1 MPHAPSENRAACIDN
16 PALFQHELLEDPVRA
31 RQSAETQRRQ
41 ALLTARAAA
50 VCADCPL
57 FNSCLYEAV
66 VDHDVAGFV
75 AGSTEAQR
83 AQMRLALGV
92 KVEAD
97 DMDALTGVVRGS
109 RQINHDEVVRLRQA
123 NPHESLE
130 VLAMRLGCSL
140 STVKRHMRRA
150 RSVPAEVKLAVVKP
164 SLDRVLAVFA
174 AVVGYPRRP
183 REQRVA

>member
-1 MPHAPSENRAACIDN
+1 MPHAPIETRAACIDN
-16 PALFQHELLEDPVRA
+16 PALFQHELLEEPVKA
-31 RQSAETQRRQ
+31 RQGTDAQRRQ
-41 ALLTARAAA
+41 ALLAARAAA
-50 VCADCPL
+50 VCAGCPL
-57 FNSCLYEAV
+57 FTSCLYEAV

-83 AQMRLALGV
+83 VQMRHALGV
-92 KVEAD
+92 KVEPD
-97 DMDALTGVVRGS
+97 DLDVLAGVVRGG

-123 NPHESLE
+123 NPHESLK

-150 RSVPAEVKLAVVKP
+150 RTAPAEVKLAIVKP
-164 SLDRVLAVFA
+164 SVERVLAVFA

>member
-1 MPHAPSENRAACIDN
+1 MPHAPIETRAACIDN
-16 PALFQHELLEDPVRA
+16 PALFQHELLEEPVKA
-31 RQSAETQRRQ
+31 RQGTDAQRRQ
-41 ALLTARAAA
+41 ALLAARAAA
-50 VCADCPL
+50 VCAGCPL
-57 FNSCLYEAV
+57 FTSCLYEAV

-83 AQMRLALGV
+83 VQMRHALGV
-92 KVEAD
+92 KVEPD
-97 DMDALTGVVRGS
+97 DLDVLAGVVRGG

-130 VLAMRLGCSL
+130 VLAMR
-140 STVKRHMRRA
+140 RA
-150 RSVPAEVKLAVVKP
+150 RTAPAEVKLAMVKP
-164 SLDRVLAVFA
+164 SVERVLAVFA